1 MAGEWLAYGE
11 LGLAVI
17 GFAPFALH
25 RWSCNKWANNKL
37 LCPQSS
43 SKLPITILL
52 PVWNESLIIEK
63 KLSNIAN
70 QNFDVDLFVIDSAS
84 TDDTVEKINSWLNDF
99 PDAFNDYQIVR
110 MEERLGKTKAVMH
123 AMDML
128 ENFSGIIV
136 MTDAD
141 SMMEPDSLNRI
152 NRWFSNPQIGAVGG
166 TPNRIGNLK
175 TEDNY
180 RDIYAKLRVGESYHD
195 STPFLEG
202 SLLAWRSSS
211 VSSQDLYSKSNAD
224 DAQIATAVRLNGLR
238 SIQDPDLI
246 FKDYMPLT
254 NKDQRRQKVRRAQ
267 GLVRLLVRKRRHW
280 FSRRLGRFSSILKVN
295 AWMHIFSPIL
305 IAGATVM
312 GILRNITY
320 LTESNLMLVLS
331 SVEFYCIVSWLL
343 ARTNRSIF
351 GFKTVGTVLCGLE
364 NLFVA
369 IVYAGMGKSL
379 HMWDQHQEIRK
390 LISDDD

>member
-37 LCPQSS
+37 LCPENP

-84 TDDTVEKINSWLNDF
+84 TDDTVGKIKSWLNDF

-110 MEERLGKTKAVMH
+110 MDERLGKTKAVMH

-128 ENFSGIIV
+128 EKYSGIIV
-136 MTDAD
+136 MTDVD

-180 RDIYAKLRVGESYHD
+180 RDIYAKLRIGESYHD

-238 SIQDPDLI
+238 SIQDPNLI

-254 NKDQRRQKVRRAQ
+254 NKEQRRQKVRRAQ

-305 IAGATVM
+305 IAGATIM

-331 SVEFYCIVSWLL
+331 SVEFYCIVSWFL
-343 ARTNRSIF
+343 ARTNRSII

-390 LISDDD
+390 LISDDN